1 MAGFYTS
8 GGINV
13 KKVVL
18 IPDSFKGTLSS
29 AQICEIIGGKVAE
42 HFPGCQVVSI
52 PVADGGPA
60 DASPLDPPALPEEML
75 LFKGFPDKA
84 LVRFLRAYREAGL
97 EKIEL
102 KASLTPHNA
111 AWDSLRLYTELCQ
124 ERDALR

>member
-1 MAGFYTS
+1 MLLTTE
-8 GGINV
+8 NLLPL
-13 KKVVL
+13 VL
-18 IPDSFKGTLSS
+18 SYSLPPEKAAALARLCEAEGVLHFCIPPRHYLLPISS
-29 AQICEIIGGKVAE
+29 L
-42 HFPGCQVVSI
+42 

-60 DASPLDPPALPEEML
+60 GASPLDPPALPEEML

-111 AWDSLRLYTELCQ
+111 AWDSLRLYAELCQ

>member
-1 MAGFYTS
+1 MLLTTE
-8 GGINV
+8 NLLPL
-13 KKVVL
+13 VL
-18 IPDSFKGTLSS
+18 SYSLPPEKAAPLARLCEAEGVLHFCIPPRHYRLP
-29 AQICEIIGGKVAE
+29 IGRL
-42 HFPGCQVVSI
+42 

-111 AWDSLRLYTELCQ
+111 AWDSLRLYAELCQ